1 LPEALVQQAT
11 YRILNPSKYNE
22 GWAFAMLYMD
32 SPKRTER
39 HVVVPSKL
47 HRWRVAFVLGMCAA
61 VLFLGTKAKAQATP
75 PSESV
80 SHARVSLIVENAST
94 PPGKPLWVG
103 LLFQLDPG
111 WHIYWQ
117 NPGDSGEPPKVQW
130 ELPEGFR
137 AGEIRWPVPIRLG
150 SGSVID
156 YGYEGHVLLMVPI
169 ERSPGARGD
178 SASPIAADVK
188 YVVCREICIP
198 GKAHLTVSSPAGIDT
213 ASQASEWRKLFQ
225 EARAQLPRAAP
236 ANWKVSAQSGKNDF
250 YLTVAGV
257 RPSRNVSFFPLRA
270 GLIENSAEQ
279 KVAARHDGFQLSLR
293 KSENFAGPVSELA
306 GILVLDGRGYTV
318 NARVVATYELT
329 DRVICAE
336 DFGCVRG

>member
-1 LPEALVQQAT
+1 
-11 YRILNPSKYNE
+11 
-22 GWAFAMLYMD
+22 MLYMD

-39 HVVVPSKL
+39 HVVAPRKL
-47 HRWRVAFVLGMCAA
+47 HRCRVSFVLGMCAA
-61 VLFLGTKAKAQATP
+61 VLLLGAEAKAQATP

-80 SHARVSLIVENAST
+80 SHAKVSLIAENASA

-117 NPGDSGEPPKVQW
+117 NAGDSGEPPKVQW

-137 AGEIRWPVPIRLG
+137 AGGIRWPVPIRLG

-198 GKAHLTVSSPAGIDT
+198 GKAHLTVSSPTGTDT
-213 ASQASEWRKLFQ
+213 ASQASEWQKLFQ
-225 EARAQLPRAAP
+225 EARAQLPKPAP

-250 YLTVAGV
+250 YLTVAGMW
-257 RPSRNVSFFPLRA
+257 PSRNVSFFPLRP

-279 KVAARHDGFQLSLR
+279 KVAARHDGFLLSLR

-318 NARVVATYELT
+318 NARVVATYDLT
-329 DRVICAE
+329 DTVVCTE

>member
-1 LPEALVQQAT
+1 
-11 YRILNPSKYNE
+11 
-22 GWAFAMLYMD
+22 MLYMEP
-32 SPKRTER
+32 PKPTEGPGA
-39 HVVVPSKL
+39 VPRQP
-47 HRWRVAFVLGMCAA
+47 HWRRVALVFGTCTAM
-61 VLFLGTKAKAQATP
+61 LFLSPEVNAQATP
-75 PSESV
+75 PPESV
-80 SHARVSLIVENAST
+80 SHAKVSLIAENASA
-94 PPGKPLWVG
+94 PPGKPLWAG

-137 AGEIRWPVPIRLG
+137 AGDIRWPVPIRLG

-169 ERSPGARGD
+169 ERSPGPRGD

-198 GKAHLTVSSPAGIDT
+198 GKAHLTVSSPAGTDT

-225 EARAQLPRAAP
+225 EARAQLPKPAP

-257 RPSRNVSFFPLRA
+257 RPSRNVTFFPLRP
-270 GLIENSAEQ
+270 GVIENSAEQ
-279 KVAARHDGFQLSLR
+279 KVAGRHEGFLLLLR

-318 NARVVATYELT
+318 NARVVAMYELT
-329 DRVICAE
+329 VK
-336 DFGCVRG
+336 

>member
-1 LPEALVQQAT
+1 
-11 YRILNPSKYNE
+11 I
-22 GWAFAMLYMD
+22 MYMD
-32 SPKRTER
+32 PRKQTER
-39 HVVVPSKL
+39 RVVLRRKP
-47 HRWRVAFVLGMCAA
+47 HWWRVAFVLGMCAA
-61 VLFLGTKAKAQATP
+61 VLFLGAEAKAQATP

-80 SHARVSLIVENAST
+80 SHAKVSLIAENAST
-94 PPGKPLWVG
+94 PSGKPLCVG

-130 ELPEGFR
+130 ELPEGFQ

-156 YGYEGHVLLMVPI
+156 YGYEAHVLLMVPI
-169 ERSPGARGD
+169 ERSPGARGG
-178 SASPIAADVK
+178 SASLVAADVK

-198 GKAHLTVSSPAGIDT
+198 GKAHLTGLSSGGTDT

-225 EARAQLPRAAP
+225 EARAQLPKPAP

-250 YLTVAGV
+250 YLTVVGV
-257 RPSRNVSFFPLRA
+257 RPSRNVTFFPLRP

-279 KVAARHDGFQLSLR
+279 KVAGRHDGFLLSLP
-293 KSENFAGPVSELA
+293 KAENFAGPVSELA

-318 NARVVATYELT
+318 NAGVVAMYELQ
-329 DRVICAE
+329 I
-336 DFGCVRG
+336 

>member
-1 LPEALVQQAT
+1 
-11 YRILNPSKYNE
+11 
-22 GWAFAMLYMD
+22 MLYMEP
-32 SPKRTER
+32 PKRTER
-39 HVVVPSKL
+39 HVVAPRKL
-47 HRWRVAFVLGMCAA
+47 RRWRVALVLGMCAA
-61 VLFLGTKAKAQATP
+61 VLFPGAEAKAQAMS

-80 SHARVSLIVENAST
+80 SHVKVSLIAENAST
-94 PPGKPLWVG
+94 PPGRPLWVG

-130 ELPEGFR
+130 ALPPGFQ

-150 SGSVID
+150 SSSVID

-178 SASPIAADVK
+178 SAIAADVK

-225 EARAQLPRAAP
+225 EARAQLPRVAP

-293 KSENFAGPVSELA
+293 KSENFAGPASELA
-306 GILVLDGRGYTV
+306 GILVLDGRGFTV
-318 NARVVATYELT
+318 NARVVSAYELT
-329 DRVICAE
+329 DRVICTE
-336 DFGCVRG
+336 DFGCVRGWVQIKMQIRRNL